1 MPSELFLGEKYR
13 PVLSAV
19 VPNAI
24 WLPDNPY
31 VDSRLS
37 GHADLCL
44 FSDGSVLYASPYLQK
59 FLSEQGIEAVF
70 TKSNPGKAYPSDA
83 RFNIFCNES
92 CIVYNSISAD
102 PEIISKL
109 ADSGKHL
116 IEVSQGYSACSILG
130 VDSDSFIT
138 ADEGIYRALEQY
150 KYNVLKIAPGYISLE
165 GFGYGFIGGS
175 AIKPDESTVAFTGS
189 LSGHPDCDRIIGFI
203 KGKGK
208 SVEFLTNFPVFD
220 IGGAVIRP

>member
-1 MPSELFLGEKYR
+1 MPSELFLGERYR
-13 PVLSAV
+13 PVLSTV

-24 WLPDNPY
+24 WLPDNQY

-44 FSDGSVLYASPYLQK
+44 FSDGSVLYAPPFLQK
-59 FLSEQGIEAVF
+59 FLSEQGIEAVY
-70 TKSNPGKAYPSDA
+70 TKDNPGKAYPSDA

-92 CIVYNSISAD
+92 CIVYNSTGAD

-109 ADSGKHL
+109 ADSGKQL

-138 ADEGIYRALEQY
+138 ADEGIYRALAHY
-150 KYNVLKIAPGYISLE
+150 NYNVLKIAPGYISLE

-189 LSGHPDCDRIIGFI
+189 LSNHPDSGRIIGFI
-203 KGKGK
+203 KEKGK
-208 SVEFLTNFPVFD
+208 SVEFLTNLPVFD